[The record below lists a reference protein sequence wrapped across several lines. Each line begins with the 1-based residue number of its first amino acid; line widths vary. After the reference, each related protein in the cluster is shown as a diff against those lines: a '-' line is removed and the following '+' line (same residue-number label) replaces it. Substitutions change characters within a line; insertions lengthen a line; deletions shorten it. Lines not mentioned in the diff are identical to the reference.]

1 LKIKKYVIKNEKTQ
15 YKTPTPN
22 QRKAT
27 YHCGIGSLLT
37 AAYRRD
43 FSMQE
48 KGRCKR
54 KFPTFN
60 EWYATLNADQ
70 RRRVDK
76 VLVAE
81 YGE

>member
-1 LKIKKYVIKNEKTQ
+1 M
-15 YKTPTPN
+15 PTPD
-22 QRKAT
+22 QCKAT

-37 AAYRRD
+37 AAYRRK
-43 FSMQE
+43 FSMLE
-48 KGRCKR
+48 MRKCKAR
-54 KFPTFN
+54 FPTFD

-70 RRRVDK
+70 RLRVDG